1 MCWRGGAGAVQRAL
15 QGGEGHALSAHL
27 LHRPLAEGV
36 QREDQSK
43 SSYIS
48 QKFECQ
54 SVNVETA
61 AILNT
66 KQLLKLD
73 IFFNDREKYIF
84 SLSYKFFLFSLV

>member
-1 MCWRGGAGAVQRAL
+1 MCWRGGGAVQRAL

-48 QKFECQ
+48 Q
-54 SVNVETA
+54 SSNVNVETA

-73 IFFNDREKYIF
+73 IFFPMIEKNT
-84 SLSYKFFLFSLV
+84 FLV